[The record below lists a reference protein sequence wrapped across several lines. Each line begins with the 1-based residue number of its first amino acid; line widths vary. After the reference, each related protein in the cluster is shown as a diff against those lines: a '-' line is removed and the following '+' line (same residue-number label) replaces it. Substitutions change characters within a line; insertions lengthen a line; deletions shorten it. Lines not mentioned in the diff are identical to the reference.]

1 MILRYVRL
9 LVCLPPPLWKKAVSG
24 PLYARLQ
31 FHHLQ
36 DHFHLHPG
44 LYIVVL
50 ATRARDREFSL
61 ATAKSLV
68 TFTET
73 KRKAEPKELP
83 SCSVPQLQIAYTQ
96 QFEILVRAL
105 PELKQTIK
113 S

>member
-9 LVCLPPPLWKKAVSG
+9 LVCLPPPLWKKGVSG

-50 ATRARDREFSL
+50 ETRAGDREF
-61 ATAKSLV
+61 LV

-73 KRKAEPKELP
+73 KRNAEPKELH

-105 PELKQTIK
+105 PENK
-113 S
+113 

>member
-1 MILRYVRL
+1 M
-9 LVCLPPPLWKKAVSG
+9 SG

-50 ATRARDREFSL
+50 ETRAGDREFSL

-73 KRKAEPKELP
+73 KGKQNQKNFLAAQFPNI
-83 SCSVPQLQIAYTQ
+83 QIAYTQ
-96 QFEILVRAL
+96 QFEILDRAL
-105 PELKQTIK
+105 PENK
-113 S
+113 